1 MIETLLFDLDNTLLD
16 FNQAERIAV
25 SKTLENFQITPAPS
39 ILKRYSELNLAQ
51 WKLLE
56 QGKISREQVKLR
68 RFQLLFSEQN
78 IDAPAEEAAKIYE
91 FLLAHGHYFMDGAE
105 ELLEYLYKK
114 DYCLCAASNGPYEQ
128 QINRLKSAGMLKY
141 FDHCFV
147 SEKIGADKP
156 GKQFF
161 DGCMRNLPG
170 IQPEDCMM
178 IGDSLTADI
187 AGGTLYG
194 MSTCWYVPS
203 VEKYNEEKS
212 KSGKPAEYIIHEL
225 RELKNIL

>member
-105 ELLEYLYKK
+105 ELLETLYGKYRMYLVT
-114 DYCLCAASNGPYEQ
+114 NGTLSVQ
-128 QINRLKSAGMLKY
+128 KGRLKSANISRY
-141 FDHCFV
+141 FEDIFISEELGYNKPSIEYFEKCF
-147 SEKIGADKP
+147 SKIPDFKKKNTA
-156 GKQFF
+156 
-161 DGCMRNLPG
+161 
-170 IQPEDCMM
+170 I
-178 IGDSLTADI
+178 IGDSLSSDI
-187 AGGTLYG
+187 QGGINAGIKTIWFHRGQDLTED
-194 MSTCWYVPS
+194 PQP
-203 VEKYNEEKS
+203 
-212 KSGKPAEYIIHEL
+212 KPDYEINS
-225 RELKNIL
+225 LKFLLEMLK

>member
-105 ELLEYLYKK
+105 ELL
-114 DYCLCAASNGPYEQ
+114 
-128 QINRLKSAGMLKY
+128 
-141 FDHCFV
+141 
-147 SEKIGADKP
+147 
-156 GKQFF
+156 
-161 DGCMRNLPG
+161 
-170 IQPEDCMM
+170 
-178 IGDSLTADI
+178 
-187 AGGTLYG
+187 
-194 MSTCWYVPS
+194 
-203 VEKYNEEKS
+203 
-212 KSGKPAEYIIHEL
+212 
-225 RELKNIL
+225 

>member
-78 IDAPAEEAAKIYE
+78 IDAPAEEAAKIYDSCSPMVIILWTVQKN
-91 FLLAHGHYFMDGAE
+91 FWKLFME
-105 ELLEYLYKK
+105 
-114 DYCLCAASNGPYEQ
+114 N
-128 QINRLKSAGMLKY
+128 
-141 FDHCFV
+141 
-147 SEKIGADKP
+147 
-156 GKQFF
+156 
-161 DGCMRNLPG
+161 
-170 IQPEDCMM
+170 
-178 IGDSLTADI
+178 TA
-187 AGGTLYG
+187 
-194 MSTCWYVPS
+194 C
-203 VEKYNEEKS
+203 
-212 KSGKPAEYIIHEL
+212 
-225 RELKNIL
+225 IL